1 MEEGCLEI
9 KILANISK
17 GDISTG
23 PHVRHTARQRKRE
36 REKEGSAAGSS
47 GGQPQHQDKSASS
60 LSHQQSS
67 L

>member
-17 GDISTG
+17 GDTSTG

-36 REKEGSAAGSS
+36 RERKRGAQQVHLEV
-47 GGQPQHQDKSASS
+47 
-60 LSHQQSS
+60 SHSTKIN
-67 L
+67 LHPL